1 MLEPIFIAKPTPRV
15 LRVYPAYAA
24 LFPRLY
30 AALAEFHPV
39 VPLDLPDIWVR
50 DFLPVQH
57 CQTGELV
64 QPFFNPRYA
73 NYTPRFTERIRQ
85 AVRRIFPVPPC
96 TAVIDGGNI
105 SWGPERTVFCL
116 KYPGALS
123 DETALADALGARRVV
138 WLPPEEG
145 DKIGHIDGVMQ
156 FIGRTLLVS
165 DERFDPYLKKL
176 LSRRLDAVRK
186 ACPDIAV
193 RFLPCV
199 PDGYDKSGLSAKG
212 VYVNFLETS
221 RAVFVPQFSLPQD
234 RKVFAI
240 IKAVTDKPVIGIEC
254 AAVSRYGGAVHCLT
268 QTYWRAY
275 DVI

>member
-24 LFPRLY
+24 LFPRLH

-116 KYPGALS
+116 K
-123 DETALADALGARRVV
+123 
-138 WLPPEEG
+138 
-145 DKIGHIDGVMQ
+145 
-156 FIGRTLLVS
+156 
-165 DERFDPYLKKL
+165 
-176 LSRRLDAVRK
+176 
-186 ACPDIAV
+186 
-193 RFLPCV
+193 
-199 PDGYDKSGLSAKG
+199 
-212 VYVNFLETS
+212 
-221 RAVFVPQFSLPQD
+221 
-234 RKVFAI
+234 
-240 IKAVTDKPVIGIEC
+240 
-254 AAVSRYGGAVHCLT
+254 
-268 QTYWRAY
+268 
-275 DVI
+275 